1 MRRETLRHRCTYVA
15 VLVGLPHIVG
25 TAAGPG
31 AAGGPRS
38 APRSG
43 VDAETLLV
51 VHQRADWKD
60 TYPSYW
66 DVAFGGVCGVGE
78 RWLPSAERE
87 LAEEAGITGAPLVD
101 LGSGRYEQQ
110 DNRVVGRIFLAAWPH
125 EPVLADGE
133 VVAVDRVPL
142 GRLAEWSLTVPL
154 CPDSA
159 ALVIPRLLGLIADR
173 PI

>member
-15 VLVGLPHIVG
+15 VLVGLPHLVG
-25 TAAGPG
+25 EAAG
-31 AAGGPRS
+31 
-38 APRSG
+38 SG

-110 DNRVVGRIFLAAWPH
+110 DNRVVGRVFLAAWPH
-125 EPVLADGE
+125 EPVLTDGE

-142 GRLAEWSLTVPL
+142 GHLAQWSLTVPL

-173 PI
+173 AI